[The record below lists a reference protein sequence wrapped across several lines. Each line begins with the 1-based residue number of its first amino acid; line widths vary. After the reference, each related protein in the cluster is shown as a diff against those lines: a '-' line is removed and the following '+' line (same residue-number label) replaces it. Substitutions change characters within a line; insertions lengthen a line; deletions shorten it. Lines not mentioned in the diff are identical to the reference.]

1 MGQTSTIGIPLC
13 LRNSLVGR
21 HARNALQ
28 RNSLI
33 FRGIGSFQSLLHFD
47 LLSRGIALADR
58 LLATW

>member
-1 MGQTSTIGIPLC
+1 MEQASTIGIPLC

-21 HARNALQ
+21 HPRNGLQ

-33 FRGIGSFQSLLHFD
+33 FRGIGSFQSRLHFD
-47 LLSRGIALADR
+47 LLSREVAFADR